1 MTHTRSSA
9 ESLAG
14 TLHQSRYR
22 TEVDN
27 VTEQEWSELGGHFED
42 ASLYQ
47 TWAYGR
53 IRWGEKN
60 LSHIVLK
67 DGDDPVAIAQL
78 RIVRPKGIKA
88 GVAYLRWGPLCHSRT
103 RGLDADV
110 VRAMADALRKEYTDR
125 RGLCL
130 EIVPHA
136 FAESRRAEVFQ
147 GAFEQYQRKS
157 VVGTEKYR
165 TFLLDLSPPLDDV
178 RRTLHRRWRGYLN
191 AAERNELRVSEGDE
205 LERYGAFCRL
215 YAQMWRR
222 KRFWTGVHVEEFAR
236 IQERLPQFER
246 MKIFLCEHKGTPV
259 AALVC
264 SAMGDTGIY
273 LLGASIDADMRLKA
287 SYLLHWNVIKWLKKS
302 GIRYYDL
309 GGIDPIKNP
318 GGHQFKRGLSGVDV
332 SHISQLVACDNGLS
346 MAFAKAGQVFTRG
359 LRKYQQSLCR
369 FQFSLPQS

>member
-1 MTHTRSSA
+1 
-9 ESLAG
+9 
-14 TLHQSRYR
+14 
-22 TEVDN
+22 
-27 VTEQEWSELGGHFED
+27 
-42 ASLYQ
+42 
-47 TWAYGR
+47 
-53 IRWGEKN
+53 
-60 LSHIVLK
+60 
-67 DGDDPVAIAQL
+67 
-78 RIVRPKGIKA
+78 
-88 GVAYLRWGPLCHSRT
+88 
-103 RGLDADV
+103 
-110 VRAMADALRKEYTDR
+110 MADALRKEYTDR

-191 AAERNELRVSEGDE
+191 AAERNELRVSEGDD

-246 MKIFLCEHKGTPV
+246 MKIFLCEHKGSPV

-287 SYLLHWNVIKWLKKS
+287 SYLLHWNVIKWLKNS

-332 SHISQLVACDNGLS
+332 SHISPLVACDNGLS
-346 MAFAKAGQVFTRG
+346 MAFAKAGQVFSRG

-369 FQFSLPQS
+369 FQFSLPHS

>member
-1 MTHTRSSA
+1 MTHTHSWA
-9 ESLAG
+9 ESRAG
-14 TLHQSRYR
+14 TLDQSRYR
-22 TEVDN
+22 TEVDS
-27 VTEQEWSELGGHFED
+27 VTEQEWSELGRHFED
-42 ASLYQ
+42 ASIYQ
-47 TWAYGR
+47 TWAYGS

-78 RIVRPKGIKA
+78 RIVRPKGIRA
-88 GVAYLRWGPLCHSRT
+88 GVAYLRWGPLCHSRA

-110 VRAMADALRKEYTDR
+110 VRAMADALRKEYTDK

-130 EIVPHA
+130 EIVPNA
-136 FAESRRAEVFQ
+136 FEESRRAEVFQ

-178 RRTLHRRWRGYLN
+178 RRALHRRWRGYLN
-191 AAERNELRVSEGDE
+191 AAERNELQVREGED
-205 LERYGAFCRL
+205 LERYDAFCRL
-215 YAQMWRR
+215 YAQMWKR
-222 KRFWTGVHVEEFAR
+222 KRFRTGVRIEEFAR

-246 MKIFLCEHKGTPV
+246 MKIFLCEHKGSPV

-287 SYLLHWNVIKWLKKS
+287 SYLLHWNVIKWLKNS

-318 GGHQFKRGLSGVDV
+318 GGFQFKRGLSGVDG
-332 SHISQLVACDNGLS
+332 SHISPLVACDNGLS
-346 MAFAKAGQVFTRG
+346 MAFAKAGQVFSRG
-359 LRKYQQSLCR
+359 LRKYQQSLRR

>member
-47 TWAYGR
+47 TWAYGS

-110 VRAMADALRKEYTDR
+110 VRAMADALREEYTDR

-136 FAESRRAEVFQ
+136 FAESRRADVFQ

-191 AAERNELRVSEGDE
+191 AAERNELRVSEGDD

-246 MKIFLCEHKGTPV
+246 MKIFLCEHKGSPV

-287 SYLLHWNVIKWLKKS
+287 SYLLHWNVIKWLKNS

-332 SHISQLVACDNGLS
+332 SHISPLVACDNGLS
-346 MAFAKAGQVFTRG
+346 MAFAKAGQVFSRG

-369 FQFSLPQS
+369 FQFSLPHS

>member
-47 TWAYGR
+47 TWAYGS

-136 FAESRRAEVFQ
+136 FAESRRADVFQ
-147 GAFEQYQRKS
+147 GALEQYQRKS

-191 AAERNELRVSEGDE
+191 AAERNELRVSEGDD

-246 MKIFLCEHKGTPV
+246 MKIFLCEHKGSPV

-287 SYLLHWNVIKWLKKS
+287 SYLLHWNVIKWLKNS

-332 SHISQLVACDNGLS
+332 SHISPLVACDNGLS
-346 MAFAKAGQVFTRG
+346 MAFAKAGQVFSRG

-369 FQFSLPQS
+369 FQFSLPHS

>member
-47 TWAYGR
+47 TWAYGS

-136 FAESRRAEVFQ
+136 FAESRRADVFQ

-191 AAERNELRVSEGDE
+191 AAERNELRVSEGDD

-246 MKIFLCEHKGTPV
+246 MKIFLCEHKGSPV

-287 SYLLHWNVIKWLKKS
+287 SYLLHWNVIKWLKNS

-309 GGIDPIKNP
+309 GGIDPTENP
-318 GGHQFKRGLSGVDV
+318 GGYQFKRGLSGVDV
-332 SHISQLVACDNGLS
+332 SHISPLVACDNGLS
-346 MAFAKAGQVFTRG
+346 MAFAKAGQVFSRG

-369 FQFSLPQS
+369 FQFSLPHS

>member
-47 TWAYGR
+47 TWAYGS

-191 AAERNELRVSEGDE
+191 AAERNELRVSEGDD

-246 MKIFLCEHKGTPV
+246 MKIFLCEHKGSPV

-287 SYLLHWNVIKWLKKS
+287 SYLLHWNVIKWLKNS

-332 SHISQLVACDNGLS
+332 SHISPLVACDNGLS
-346 MAFAKAGQVFTRG
+346 MAFAKAGQVFSRG

-369 FQFSLPQS
+369 FQFSLPHS